1 MNKITEQITE
11 ILEEMKKPQAKI
23 NKMTVV
29 AKLMI
34 LGGTLQ
40 EDDTVVPIEAFEL
53 LDNDT
58 RKAMLMFF
66 VAGIIKALIP

>member
-53 LDNDT
+53 LDNDA

>member
-23 NKMTVV
+23 NKMTFVS
-29 AKLMI
+29 KLMA
-34 LGGTLQ
+34 LGGML
-40 EDDTVVPIEAFEL
+40 EGDDTVVPIEAFEL

-66 VAGIIKALIP
+66 VAGIGQYLAS